1 MQLDKYGKKNAA
13 LSGLSIVSIG
23 ETVVINAKMFG
34 GISNLRNALNYFMR
48 RNEGMKFST
57 KVGYPD
63 KDMVYVK
70 RIS

>member
-1 MQLDKYGKKNAA
+1 MKLDKYGKKNAA
-13 LSGLSIVSIG
+13 LSGLSAVSVG
-23 ETVVINAKMFG
+23 ETVMIDSKRFG
-34 GISNLRNALNYFMR
+34 GIASLRNALNYFMR

>member
-1 MQLDKYGKKNAA
+1 MYLDKYGKKNAA
-13 LSGLSIVSIG
+13 ISGLSVVSIG
-23 ETVVINAKMFG
+23 ETVVIDSRKFG
-34 GISNLRNALNYFMR
+34 GLSKFRNALNYFMR